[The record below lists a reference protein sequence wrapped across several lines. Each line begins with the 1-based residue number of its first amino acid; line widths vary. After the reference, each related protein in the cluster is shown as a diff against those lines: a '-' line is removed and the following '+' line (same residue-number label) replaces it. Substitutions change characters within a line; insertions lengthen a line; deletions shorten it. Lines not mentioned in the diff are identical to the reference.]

1 MFLIS
6 KAFAFTYVRII
17 CFVESGPNL
26 RNSKRLYLNYDFV
39 HVGCCFFLGLRTEF
53 RKFWFIKVFGEIQT
67 NLKERK
73 VIRLKSFEINVITL
87 RPKEKMM
94 NLPVLIKIGRT
105 IFLTISQDKT
115 SENLLS
121 WRWKDFGRKIF
132 GVLQETKET

>member
-1 MFLIS
+1 M
-6 KAFAFTYVRII
+6 
-17 CFVESGPNL
+17 
-26 RNSKRLYLNYDFV
+26 
-39 HVGCCFFLGLRTEF
+39 
-53 RKFWFIKVFGEIQT
+53 
-67 NLKERK
+67 KERK

-121 WRWKDFGRKIF
+121 WR
-132 GVLQETKET
+132 

>member
-1 MFLIS
+1 MIS
-6 KAFAFTYVRII
+6 YTLGAV
-17 CFVESGPNL
+17 
-26 RNSKRLYLNYDFV
+26 
-39 HVGCCFFLGLRTEF
+39 FLGLRTEF
-53 RKFWFIKVFGEIQT
+53 MKFWFIKVFGEIQT

-121 WRWKDFGRKIF
+121 WRWKDFGWGKYLVKKPKKSTYEKCFRS
-132 GVLQETKET
+132 LP